1 MLKGIAL
8 MMALD
13 AVGTVALIM
22 VARRNPVIRRRLVDA
37 FCLLVGDAYLSV
49 NRVREAHAEDDGVDY
64 QDDVNDEDHDHEESL
79 H

>member
-1 MLKGIAL
+1 MLKGIVL

-22 VARRNPVIRRRLVDA
+22 VARRNPIIRRRLVDA
-37 FCLLVGDAYLSV
+37 FCVLVGDAYLSV
-49 NRVREAHAEDDGVDY
+49 NRVNEEEPSQDNDNNVDYEDDVK
-64 QDDVNDEDHDHEESL
+64 ESL